1 MKKINKN
8 FQLFFL
14 MALIFTMIF
23 PPMTLRAE
31 SGDTTDIS
39 GGITSP
45 FTNQQGTAPTQNN
58 TDISSVFSGNDMNG
72 FFTQLGGFFENLIK
86 TGAGLFGKLFASI
99 SKIVSDIFPKSTDN
113 QFSNLVN
120 SLTGANTVNSNAS
133 SNASL
138 NDSGNSYS
146 DIAKKIANSNTSS
159 NCAPGAASNT
169 TPAASSSASAPAAND
184 TAPASNEPGNG
195 NKYGSHAYS
204 PKNVIS
210 DKEFTDSNYMSLA
223 DIKNFLTKMGSQ
235 LVKNIGGVDVA
246 DAIKKAADA
255 SKVNPLV
262 LLATLQKE
270 KGLVQTKKAITQR
283 QLDWACGVG
292 AYDGGTFN
300 SKYKGFAKQISSAAS
315 TYKKLYD
322 GGVQTVSINYGKSSV
337 TPLNA
342 ATTAVYR
349 YTPHS
354 DGAKLF
360 HTVYESYKRKFEA
373 MKS

>member
-1 MKKINKN
+1 MKKISKN
-8 FQLFFL
+8 FHLS
-14 MALIFTMIF
+14 LIFILTFTMVFSPIVS
-23 PPMTLRAE
+23 RAE
-31 SGDTTDIS
+31 DGDVTDIS
-39 GGITSP
+39 GGISSP
-45 FTNQQGTAPTQNN
+45 FTSQQGTAPAQNSN
-58 TDISSVFSGNDMNG
+58 DLASVFGGSDLNG

-86 TGAGLFGKLFASI
+86 TGAGLLGKLFASI
-99 SKIVSDIFPKSTDN
+99 SKIVNDIFPNSTDG
-113 QFSNLVN
+113 QFSSLVN
-120 SLTGANTVNSNAS
+120 SLGGANTVNSNAS
-133 SNASL
+133 STSSL
-138 NDSGNSYS
+138 NDSGESYS
-146 DIAKKIANSNTSS
+146 DIAKKIAGSTATTNNT
-159 NCAPGAASNT
+159 PASNSAT
-169 TPAASSSASAPAAND
+169 TDASSASTAPASTD
-184 TAPASNEPGNG
+184 TAPASNSPGNG

-204 PKNVIS
+204 PRNVIS
-210 DKEFTDSNYMSLA
+210 DKEFTDSNYMSLG

-322 GGVQTVSINYGKSSV
+322 GGVQTVRINYGKSSV

>member
-1 MKKINKN
+1 MKKIGKG
-8 FQLFFL
+8 FHLSL
-14 MALIFTMIF
+14 MMILMFTMIF
-23 PPMTLRAE
+23 SPVVSRAE
-31 SGDTTDIS
+31 DGDTTNIS

-45 FTNQQGTAPTQNN
+45 FANQQGAAPTQNAN
-58 TDISSVFSGNDMNG
+58 DISAIFSGNDMSG

-86 TGAGLFGKLFASI
+86 TGAGLLGKLFASI
-99 SKIVSDIFPKSTDN
+99 SKIFNDIFPNSSDN

-120 SLTGANTVNSNAS
+120 ALGGANAVNSNANS
-133 SNASL
+133 TSSL
-138 NDSGNSYS
+138 NDSGESYS
-146 DIAKKIANSNTSS
+146 DIAKKIANSVTPANNT
-159 NCAPGAASNT
+159 PASNT
-169 TPAASSSASAPAAND
+169 TNTTTPNTSNTAPAAND
-184 TAPASNEPGNG
+184 TAPASTAPGNG

-210 DKEFTDSNYMSLA
+210 DKEFTDSNYMSVA

-300 SKYKGFAKQISSAAS
+300 NKYKGFAKQISSAAS

-322 GGVQTVSINYGKSSV
+322 GGVQTVRINYGASSV